1 MTKKNLNKLAMFIL
15 LGNAF
20 LSSCATTPSGETLNS
35 TISIKQIQPFDKQIK
50 NNALTINS
58 NETLAIASNSDES
71 QVRVYDLTNK
81 KLIHKLTYVTP
92 RHLQF
97 AADGNSFYISDSSLG
112 IIQQVST
119 IDFSIIHQAYVGQG
133 AFGFTLNK
141 DYLLINNEAQNT
153 VTVINLANWK
163 IERVL
168 NGFQEPRQGIKFG
181 PDNRYVYVTNFK
193 SDDVRVIDTRIWQ
206 IVKTL
211 TEILGVRAIAISP
224 DESLLYGASS
234 ATNSLRVIKI
244 SNNQL
249 LKTLPTGNDPYGAS
263 LSKDGDT
270 LITGNKI
277 DGTVEIFSTKNYQ
290 LLKVILGFNEPR
302 QAILYSK
309 SLGKIYVLQKDMSIG
324 VVNYLQKQPQIEV
337 IN

>member
-1 MTKKNLNKLAMFIL
+1 MIKKDLGKLVAFIL
-15 LGNAF
+15 FANVF
-20 LSSCATTPSGETLNS
+20 LSSCATTPSGENLN
-35 TISIKQIQPFDKQIK
+35 TTVSIKQIQPFDSQIK
-50 NNALTINS
+50 NNALTVNAA
-58 NETLAIASNSDES
+58 ETLAIASNSDES
-71 QVRVYDLTNK
+71 QVRVYDLTNN

-112 IIQQVST
+112 VLQQVST
-119 IDFSIIHQAYVGQG
+119 IDFSIIHQIYIGQG
-133 AFGFTLNK
+133 AFGFALNK
-141 DYLLINNEAQNT
+141 NYLLINNEAQNT
-153 VTVINLANWK
+153 VTVVNLANWK
-163 IERVL
+163 IERIL

-181 PDNRYVYVTNFK
+181 PNNRYVYVTNFK
-193 SDDVRVIDTRIWQ
+193 SDDVRVIDTQSWQ

-211 TEILGVRAIAISP
+211 TGIPGVRAIAISP

-234 ATNSLRVIKI
+234 ATNSLKVVKI
-244 SNNQL
+244 TNNQL

-290 LLKVILGFNEPR
+290 LLKVISGFNEPR

-309 SLGKIYVLQKDMSIG
+309 TPGKIYVLQKDMSIG
-324 VVNYLQKQPQIEV
+324 VVNYLQKQPKIKI